1 MGKDAAFQIFAKGLA
16 DVGLGGVVVTLAVEL
31 AGAGQFK
38 PGLEVLGCG
47 LVQQRA
53 LGVARVVEFGLCT
66 RLPARVGWVPDDP
79 RFLSYQPD
87 WAARAHLLQRSGAT
101 DASDAAYAQA
111 IGLELDPAERRF
123 CAC

>member
-1 MGKDAAFQIFAKGLA
+1 MGKDAACQIFAKGLA

-31 AGAGQFK
+31 AGAGQLK
-38 PGLEVLGCG
+38 PGLEVLGYG

-66 RLPARVGWVPDDP
+66 RLPARVGWVPDDR
-79 RFLSYQPD
+79 RFVCYQPD